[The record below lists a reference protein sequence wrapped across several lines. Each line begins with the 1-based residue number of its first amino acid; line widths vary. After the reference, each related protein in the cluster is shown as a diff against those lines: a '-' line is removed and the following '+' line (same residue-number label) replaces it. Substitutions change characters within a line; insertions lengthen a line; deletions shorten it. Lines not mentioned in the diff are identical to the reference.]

1 MLDTYDVRFR
11 ERAVKAYKQGD
22 RSYAEVAE
30 IFGIAQR
37 TLERWVAQERRT
49 GSVAPKPR
57 GGGRWS
63 TIDLPLLEAV
73 LALKPDMTCGELA
86 EAYNGRVAR
95 ADRVKWWTV
104 WRALRRAGYVLK
116 KNGRDRPNKTA
127 RRFSASGGRSSG
139 GSGTSTPTVWFV
151 SMKRARI

>member
-1 MLDTYDVRFR
+1 MVRTYDVRFR
-11 ERAVKAYKQGD
+11 ERAVGAYEKGD
-22 RSYAEVAE
+22 RSYAEVAQ

-37 TLERWVAQERRT
+37 TLERWVAQQRRT
-49 GSVAPKPR
+49 GSVAPKQR
-57 GGGRWS
+57 GGGRRS
-63 TIDLPLLEAV
+63 RIDLPLLEAV

-86 EAYNGRVAR
+86 DAYNARVAR

-116 KNGRDRPNKTA
+116 KNGRDRPNRTGRTFNA
-127 RRFSASGGRSSG
+127 RGARSSG
-139 GSGTSTPTVWFV
+139 GSAPSTRTIWFV